1 MHDMM
6 PYQVLAVCADC
17 GLLVCAQEVDLSQ
30 NLRSV
35 PRFMRLGDH
44 LQPAGQRDV
53 RETRRCDDLASP
65 QAHALGSRCRQRM
78 NWCGCVSSDRIA
90 GRRVGSFSGS
100 GELIRDV
107 LDTPS

>member
-1 MHDMM
+1 MNMGVLQPLLPRSSSRTAGKLCTAWIHPPMHDMM

-35 PRFMRLGDH
+35 PRFMRLGDR

-53 RETRRCDDLASP
+53 
-65 QAHALGSRCRQRM
+65 
-78 NWCGCVSSDRIA
+78 
-90 GRRVGSFSGS
+90 
-100 GELIRDV
+100 
-107 LDTPS
+107 